1 MDRCPSDTL
10 DAVDYLLD
18 RDRAPI
24 LVFTESRREASRY
37 ATDFARHRQRHASG
51 IGVAEQLDLFSEPT
65 EVSENLRNLAER
77 RIALHTAD
85 LTPQERQV
93 IEQGFLDDSFDVCF
107 ATSTLAAGVNFPFKT
122 VMFPKLTYQ
131 YGDRQ
136 GKRITRGDY
145 RNMSGHAGRLGMH
158 DLGFAVL
165 LPKNTPERNHAND
178 LVLPDNDRVY
188 SRLASLP
195 MRRTVLI
202 LVAAGVAGTMPALRE
217 FFENTYFWHLVLERN
232 SAKLDKVIDNAEQAL
247 DWLVNEGLAEQHD
260 DTYLVT
266 PLGQATARSGLLPMT
281 ARAFVALL
289 EKHTKDFEEK
299 FNDFIGGLI
308 HWVCCSDEFTGQ
320 APSRFLPYP
329 IGHTALGSSTFVA
342 GQQLLY
348 PLDRNN
354 IQLCKSVHALILFIQ
369 GVPERKIAHLTNMS
383 SGSVHRLAI
392 DVSWILDGL
401 HGIAA
406 VPDLAC
412 PQQIGNQLAM
422 LARRIR
428 WGSPAEALDLI
439 RIAER
444 ARVPGFGRQRAM
456 ALVDNGVTTFED
468 VENLGAKR
476 VTEILRSRP
485 RAEALLAAIS
495 EHTNFGPNRLASVHD
510 RLAERLGVR
519 EVVVACAEAMDTE
532 YEEAIMRLL
541 NKEVGWTVTVLDNG
555 RRQNVPDMLL
565 ELGDI
570 AVLLEIKTASKKS
583 GLIKKEAA
591 FAVLQKATG
600 YGAEMARVTL
610 GKPHFDETSKSKVVA
625 SRELT
630 LVEHATFVEAI
641 LRVLAREIEPTAFL
655 AWLTEPGEAEFERI
669 PGNPTNLL
677 V

>member
-1 MDRCPSDTL
+1 M
-10 DAVDYLLD
+10 
-18 RDRAPI
+18 
-24 LVFTESRREASRY
+24 
-37 ATDFARHRQRHASG
+37 
-51 IGVAEQLDLFSEPT
+51 
-65 EVSENLRNLAER
+65 
-77 RIALHTAD
+77 
-85 LTPQERQV
+85 TPQERQV

-145 RNMSGHAGRLGMH
+145 RNMSGRAGRLGMH

-266 PLGQATARSGLLPMT
+266 PLGQATTRSGLLPMT

>member
-1 MDRCPSDTL
+1 
-10 DAVDYLLD
+10 
-18 RDRAPI
+18 
-24 LVFTESRREASRY
+24 
-37 ATDFARHRQRHASG
+37 
-51 IGVAEQLDLFSEPT
+51 
-65 EVSENLRNLAER
+65 
-77 RIALHTAD
+77 
-85 LTPQERQV
+85 
-93 IEQGFLDDSFDVCF
+93 
-107 ATSTLAAGVNFPFKT
+107 
-122 VMFPKLTYQ
+122 
-131 YGDRQ
+131 
-136 GKRITRGDY
+136 
-145 RNMSGHAGRLGMH
+145 
-158 DLGFAVL
+158 
-165 LPKNTPERNHAND
+165 
-178 LVLPDNDRVY
+178 
-188 SRLASLP
+188 
-195 MRRTVLI
+195 
-202 LVAAGVAGTMPALRE
+202 
-217 FFENTYFWHLVLERN
+217 
-232 SAKLDKVIDNAEQAL
+232 
-247 DWLVNEGLAEQHD
+247 
-260 DTYLVT
+260 
-266 PLGQATARSGLLPMT
+266 
-281 ARAFVALL
+281 
-289 EKHTKDFEEK
+289 
-299 FNDFIGGLI
+299 
-308 HWVCCSDEFTGQ
+308 
-320 APSRFLPYP
+320 
-329 IGHTALGSSTFVA
+329 
-342 GQQLLY
+342 
-348 PLDRNN
+348 
-354 IQLCKSVHALILFIQ
+354 
-369 GVPERKIAHLTNMS
+369 
-383 SGSVHRLAI
+383 
-392 DVSWILDGL
+392 
-401 HGIAA
+401 
-406 VPDLAC
+406 
-412 PQQIGNQLAM
+412 M

-610 GKPHFDETSKSKVVA
+610 GKPHFDETSKTKVAA